1 MTMARSGD
9 SKHGTSRPA
18 RSSMS
23 PLCARWSSEA
33 TSGVSGCGI
42 GANDTRSPPVDSSAM
57 KIAHVRERTAPAGA
71 PWRLVA
77 ALDPEGAGW
86 LDLEEA
92 RRSEVAARPA
102 LAHNSVLFRQPITT
116 LDAHL
121 ARGLRVDALGDLLH
135 AGVDDPLDA
144 SALRFGPPILDPP
157 SLRDFYAFE
166 QHVGTMWRRRDME
179 IPEAWYRLPIFYFSN
194 TSEIRGPDDPVW
206 APRGSSELDYELE
219 VAALIDTP
227 VRDLDAA
234 RGEQAIGGY
243 TILNDWSARDLQR
256 DETTVRLGPAKGKDF
271 ASSIG
276 PWLVTPDELADAR
289 RGNGYDLAMTAT
301 VNGDELSRGS
311 WASAHFSFGEMVER
325 ASADVRLRP
334 GDLLGSGT
342 VGTGCLLEI
351 RDERLGRYLQ
361 PGDTVTL
368 AIDRLGSLS
377 APIVERPAP

>member
-1 MTMARSGD
+1 
-9 SKHGTSRPA
+9 
-18 RSSMS
+18 
-23 PLCARWSSEA
+23 
-33 TSGVSGCGI
+33 
-42 GANDTRSPPVDSSAM
+42 M
-57 KIAHVRERTAPAGA
+57 KIAHVRERNAPAGA

-77 ALDPEGAGW
+77 ALDPNGTRW

-92 RRSEVAARPA
+92 RRTLVAAQPGR
-102 LAHNSVLFRQPITT
+102 AHNSALFRQPLTT

-121 ARGLRVDALGDLLH
+121 ANGLRVDALADLLE
-135 AGVDDPLDA
+135 ADGDEPLDA
-144 SALRFGPPILDPP
+144 SVLAFGPPILAPP

-166 QHVGTMWRRRDME
+166 RHVGTMWKRRDME

-194 TSEIRGPDDPVW
+194 VSEIRGPNDPVY
-206 APRGSSELDYELE
+206 APRGSEELDYELE

-234 RGEQAIGGY
+234 RGTEAIGGY
-243 TILNDWSARDLQR
+243 LVLNDWSARDLQR
-256 DETTVRLGPAKGKDF
+256 DESTVRLGPAKGKDF

-289 RGNGYDLAMTAT
+289 QDKGYDLAMTAT
-301 VNGDELSRGS
+301 VNGQELSRGS

-325 ASADVRLRP
+325 ASADARLRP

-351 RDERLGRYLQ
+351 RDESFKRYLE

-368 AIDRLGSLS
+368 AIERLGELT
-377 APIVERPAP
+377 APVVQRPVP